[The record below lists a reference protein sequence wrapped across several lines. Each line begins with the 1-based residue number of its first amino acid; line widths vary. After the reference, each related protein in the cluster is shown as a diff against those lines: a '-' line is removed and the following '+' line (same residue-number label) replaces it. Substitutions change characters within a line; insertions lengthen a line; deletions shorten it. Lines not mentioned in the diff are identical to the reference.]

1 MVTAVYP
8 GSFDPITNGHLDIVT
23 RACALFDKLIVGI
36 YDRPDKQML
45 FSVEERVAL
54 ARESM
59 ANFHNVHVK
68 SYSGLTVDFIR
79 KEGGRAMIRGL
90 RMNSD
95 FEAEFEIAAMNKKLA
110 PEIELVCLMAS
121 SEYQCLSS
129 KLIKEVASLGGSLKG
144 LVPEHVAVALNNR
157 LAGVKLEASTQ
168 RASRRNK
175 ISQQ

>member
-8 GSFDPITNGHLDIVT
+8 GSFDPITNGHLDIIT

-36 YDRPDKQML
+36 YDKPDKQML
-45 FSVEERVAL
+45 FSLEERVAL
-54 ARESM
+54 AKKAM
-59 ANFHNVHVK
+59 ADFRNVHVK
-68 SYSGLTVDFIR
+68 SYSGLTVEFIH

-110 PEIELVCLMAS
+110 PDIELVCLMAS

-129 KLIKEVASLGGSLKG
+129 KLIKEVANLGGSLKG
-144 LVPEHVAVALNNR
+144 LVPEHVAAALNNR
-157 LAGVKLEASTQ
+157 LAQAQLETPT
-168 RASRRNK
+168 
-175 ISQQ
+175 

>member
-68 SYSGLTVDFIR
+68 SYSGLTVDFIH

-110 PEIELVCLMAS
+110 PDIELVCLMAS

-144 LVPEHVAVALNNR
+144 LVPKHVAVALNNR
-157 LAGVKLEASTQ
+157 LARVKLEASTQ

>member
-8 GSFDPITNGHLDIVT
+8 GSFDPLTNGHLDIIT

-36 YDRPDKQML
+36 YDKPNKQML
-45 FSVEERVAL
+45 FSLEERVAL
-54 ARESM
+54 VKEAM
-59 ANFHNVHVK
+59 TDFHNVHVK
-68 SYSGLTVDFIR
+68 SYSGLTVDFIH

-110 PEIELVCLMAS
+110 PDIELVCLMAS
-121 SEYQCLSS
+121 SEYQCLSA
-129 KLIKEVASLGGSLKG
+129 KLIKEVASLGGCLTG

-157 LAGVKLEASTQ
+157 LAKAQLEAPTQ
-168 RASRRNK
+168 RARR
-175 ISQQ
+175 

>member
-54 ARESM
+54 AKESM

-144 LVPEHVAVALNNR
+144 LVPKHVAVALNNR
-157 LAGVKLEASTQ
+157 LARVKLEASTQ

>member
-68 SYSGLTVDFIR
+68 SYSGLTVDFIH

-110 PEIELVCLMAS
+110 PDIELVCLMAS

-157 LAGVKLEASTQ
+157 LARVKLEASTQ

>member
-59 ANFHNVHVK
+59 ADFHNVHVK
-68 SYSGLTVDFIR
+68 SYSGLTVDFIH

-110 PEIELVCLMAS
+110 PDIELVCLMAS

-144 LVPEHVAVALNNR
+144 LVPKHVAVALNNR
-157 LAGVKLEASTQ
+157 LARVKLEASTQ

>member
-8 GSFDPITNGHLDIVT
+8 GSFDPITNGHLDIIT

-36 YDRPDKQML
+36 YDKPDKQML
-45 FSVEERVAL
+45 FSLKERVAL
-54 ARESM
+54 AKE
-59 ANFHNVHVK
+59 ATTDFHNVHVK
-68 SYSGLTVDFIR
+68 SYSGLTVDFIH

-110 PEIELVCLMAS
+110 PDIELVCLMAS
-121 SEYQCLSS
+121 SEYQCLSAR
-129 KLIKEVASLGGSLKG
+129 LIKEVASLGGCLTG

-157 LAGVKLEASTQ
+157 LAKAQLEAPTQ
-168 RASRRNK
+168 RARR
-175 ISQQ
+175 

>member
-54 ARESM
+54 AREAM
-59 ANFHNVHVK
+59 ANFHNVRVK

-79 KEGGRAMIRGL
+79 KEGGRAMMRGL

-110 PEIELVCLMAS
+110 PDIELVCLMAS

-129 KLIKEVASLGGSLKG
+129 RLIKEVASLGGSLKG

-157 LAGVKLEASTQ
+157 LAGVKLEASAQ

-175 ISQQ
+175 NSQQ

>member
-59 ANFHNVHVK
+59 ADFHNVHVK
-68 SYSGLTVDFIR
+68 SYSGLTVDFIH

-110 PEIELVCLMAS
+110 PDIELVCLMAS

-157 LAGVKLEASTQ
+157 LARVKLEASTQ

>member
-8 GSFDPITNGHLDIVT
+8 GSFDPLTNGHLDIIT

-36 YDRPDKQML
+36 YDKPDKQML
-45 FSVEERVAL
+45 FSLEERVAL
-54 ARESM
+54 AKE
-59 ANFHNVHVK
+59 ATTDFHNVRVK
-68 SYSGLTVDFIR
+68 SYSGLTVDFIH

-110 PEIELVCLMAS
+110 PDIELVCLMAS
-121 SEYQCLSS
+121 SEYQCLSA
-129 KLIKEVASLGGSLKG
+129 KLIKEVASLGGCLTG

-157 LAGVKLEASTQ
+157 LAKAKLEAPTQ
-168 RASRRNK
+168 RTRR
-175 ISQQ
+175 